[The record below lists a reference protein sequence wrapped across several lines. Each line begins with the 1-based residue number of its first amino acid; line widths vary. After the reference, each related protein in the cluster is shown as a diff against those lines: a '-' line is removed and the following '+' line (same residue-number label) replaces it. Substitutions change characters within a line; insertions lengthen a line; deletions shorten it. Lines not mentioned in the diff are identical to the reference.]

1 MIRTSGKQQGVWLW
15 SLVVSTLW
23 LWGLGAL
30 PFFKQLIFTF
40 SVFDIE
46 AKVFDHL
53 HVLLGLSSEVVVF
66 LLRQTLLG
74 LSSEMLNVITFQC
87 EAYILEITESC
98 SYCNRSDVR
107 GTERGECDNAPL
119 TTVFVSTLVC
129 LFLAKCEIDESA
141 LAILG

>member
-1 MIRTSGKQQGVWLW
+1 M
-15 SLVVSTLW
+15 VSTLW

-53 HVLLGLSSEVVVF
+53 HVLLGLSSE
-66 LLRQTLLG
+66 
-74 LSSEMLNVITFQC
+74 MLNVITFQC

-107 GTERGECDNAPL
+107 GTERGECNNAPL
-119 TTVFVSTLVC
+119 TTVFISTLVC

-141 LAILG
+141 LTILG